1 MADDWSLDVAVA
13 PEGALAR
20 IRAAINRPKKRAFG
34 IFKTTNEY
42 VGFTRDA
49 TFEIWERQQRAVH
62 ALGTVRGRRG
72 GSRIELHFEMPRR
85 TRVLIA
91 LFFLVYAIAA
101 GGLTFRE
108 GGPLGPVEELV
119 VASVGGL
126 AIAAIFGLARAR
138 QRSDLRDFV
147 DSVFREIARI

>member
-1 MADDWSLDVAVA
+1 
-13 PEGALAR
+13 
-20 IRAAINRPKKRAFG
+20 
-34 IFKTTNEY
+34 
-42 VGFTRDA
+42 
-49 TFEIWERQQRAVH
+49 
-62 ALGTVRGRRG
+62 
-72 GSRIELHFEMPRR
+72 MPRR